1 MHGSKPA
8 PHDYDVNKSWDY
20 LDGKSGPA
28 HMMAGARLMGRPTPA
43 RMPFPFEKV
52 STAALFPAFA
62 AKLTPGGVSVGV
74 RRHVRQDRDVRCN
87 GFLRVSRV
95 VRTRRE
101 DVCAYRGPSESH
113 NRSLVK

>member
-62 AKLTPGGVSVGV
+62 TKLTPGGVSVGV
-74 RRHVRQDRDVRCN
+74 RRHVGQDRDVRCN
-87 GFLRVSRV
+87 GFLRVSTV
-95 VRTRRE
+95 VRTREKRMC
-101 DVCAYRGPSESH
+101 VLTGAPARATTA
-113 NRSLVK
+113 RL